1 MLAYGLLDG
10 KRRRVC
16 FWSIYTTVLAYEC
29 VLTYGLLDG
38 LLIPEELHGHH
49 RLHVLVQLIHERNS

>member
-1 MLAYGLLDG
+1 MAFLTVRGGEYVFGL
-10 KRRRVC
+10 
-16 FWSIYTTVLAYEC
+16 SILLAYEC

>member
-1 MLAYGLLDG
+1 MAFLTVRGGEYVFGLYIL
-10 KRRRVC
+10 
-16 FWSIYTTVLAYEC
+16 LAYEC

>member
-1 MLAYGLLDG
+1 MAFWTVRGGEYVFGLSRL
-10 KRRRVC
+10 
-16 FWSIYTTVLAYEC
+16 LAYEC

>member
-1 MLAYGLLDG
+1 MAFSTVREGEYVFGL
-10 KRRRVC
+10 
-16 FWSIYTTVLAYEC
+16 SILLAYEC